1 MMADMSDDARAS
13 AHGQADDETPGDPA
27 TIRSGF
33 LKNVL
38 GLAVSLVLTLASFW
52 VAGTH
57 AVWGPGI
64 PILLAALAIGQMGV
78 HLVFF
83 LHISSGPEGV
93 NNILALA
100 FGVFVVALVVFGSLI
115 IMANL
120 DAGMVPMD
128 ALMRMQR

>member
-1 MMADMSDDARAS
+1 MADVTQGKTNIPA
-13 AHGQADDETPGDPA
+13 DETPGDA
-27 TIRSGF
+27 ASFRSG
-33 LKNVL
+33 LRKNL
-38 GLAVSLVLTLASFW
+38 AGLAASIALTLVAFW
-52 VAGTH
+52 VAGTS

-83 LHISSGPEGV
+83 LHISSGPEGI

-100 FGVFVVALVVFGSLI
+100 FGVFVVGLVVFGSLI

-120 DAGMVPMD
+120 NTGMVPTD